1 MRQRIS
7 TSADADPLGGVGL
20 VEDPR
25 QLVPVKRFGPS
36 GRSVVVI
43 HGGPGA
49 RGSAGLL
56 ARPLADPLHVLE
68 PWQRLSSDTPLTVAQ
83 HVEDLASLI
92 LRDIPGESPALVG
105 ESWWAMLALAFASAY
120 PDRVSAL
127 ALVGC
132 GTFDRTARARLQ
144 QSLAERTTK
153 ELEEQ
158 LAQLETQLPDEN
170 DRVAQAHALSDP
182 LYTYNRAVREPV
194 ANLDLKGHAE
204 SWSDMIRL
212 QDAGVYPA
220 AFEAITCPVL
230 MLHGSYDPHPGALI
244 RDGLQ
249 KFIPELEYIELD
261 RCGHS
266 PWIEEHA
273 RDRFLSILRSWLEQQ
288 LA

>member
-1 MRQRIS
+1 MS
-7 TSADADPLGGVGL
+7 TSEDAKRLGGVGL
-20 VEDPR
+20 VEDQR
-25 QLVPVKRFGPS
+25 KLVPVKRFGPS

-56 ARPLADPLHVLE
+56 ARALADPLHVLE
-68 PWQRLSSDTPLTVAQ
+68 PWQRLSSDTPLSVAQ
-83 HVEDLASLI
+83 HIEDLAGLI
-92 LRDIPGESPALVG
+92 VREIPGESPVLVG
-105 ESWWAMLALAFASAY
+105 ESWGAMLALAFASTY
-120 PDRVSAL
+120 PGRVSAL

-132 GTFDRTARARLQ
+132 GTFDRTSRARLH

-158 LAQLETQLPDEN
+158 LAQLATLEPDEN
-170 DRVAQAHALSDP
+170 ERIAQAHALSDP
-182 LYTYNRAVREPV
+182 LYTYSRAIHEPV
-194 ANLDLKGHAE
+194 TNLDLKGHTE

-212 QDAGVYPA
+212 QDSGVYPA

-244 RDGLQ
+244 RDGLL

>member
-1 MRQRIS
+1 VKDQ
-7 TSADADPLGGVGL
+7 
-20 VEDPR
+20 R
-25 QLVPVKRFGPS
+25 QLVPVKRYGPN

-49 RGSAGLL
+49 QGGAGLL
-56 ARPLADPLHVLE
+56 AQALADPLHVLE
-68 PWQRLSSDTPLTVAQ
+68 PWQRMSSETPLTVAQ
-83 HVEDLASLI
+83 HLEDLAGVISTE
-92 LRDIPGESPALVG
+92 IPGEKPALVG
-105 ESWWAMLALAFASAY
+105 ESWGAMLALAFASAY

-132 GTFDRTARARLQ
+132 GTFDRRARARLR
-144 QSLAERTTK
+144 STRAERTTK

-158 LAQLETQLPDEN
+158 LAQLAIDVPDEN
-170 DRVAQAHALSDP
+170 ERVAMAHALSDC
-182 LYTYNRAVREPV
+182 LDTYSRAVREPIPS
-194 ANLDLKGHAE
+194 LDLKGHRE
-204 SWSDMIRL
+204 SWSDMVRL

-220 AFEAITCPVL
+220 AFKSITCPVL

-249 KFIPELEYIELD
+249 KFIPHLEYTELD

-273 RDRFLSILRSWLEQQ
+273 RDRFLSILRSWLQRYLE
-288 LA
+288 

>member
-1 MRQRIS
+1 MS
-7 TSADADPLGGVGL
+7 VEADPLGEVDL
-20 VEDPR
+20 VEDQR

-56 ARPLADPLHVLE
+56 AQGLADPLHVLE
-68 PWQRLSSDTPLTVAQ
+68 QWQRLSSDTPLTVAQ
-83 HVEDLASLI
+83 HVEDLESVI
-92 LRDIPGESPALVG
+92 LSEIPGESPALVG
-105 ESWWAMLALAFASAY
+105 ASWGAMLALAFASTY

-132 GTFDRTARARLQ
+132 GTFDRTARARLN
-144 QSLAERTTK
+144 QSLTERTTR

-158 LAQLETQLPDEN
+158 LSQLETQVPDEN

-182 LYTYNRAVREPV
+182 LYTYKRAVREPV
-194 ANLDLKGHAE
+194 TNLDLKGHAE

-230 MLHGSYDPHPGALI
+230 MLHGSYDPHPGSLI

-273 RDRFLSILRSWLEQQ
+273 HDRFLSILRSWLARQ
-288 LA
+288 LE